1 MSSQLFTPITLRG
14 VTFPNRTAI
23 APMCQYSADD
33 GAASDWHM
41 QHLGHLSLS
50 GAGVLMLEATAVE
63 RIGRITHG
71 CLGIYSDNAEY
82 ALGRVLAACRQ
93 WGNTPIGIQ
102 LAHAGRKA
110 SAQRPWEG
118 GGPLSPEQDPW
129 ETVSASAIP
138 MAENWHTPKEATAGD
153 LARIRDAFVAATKRA
168 ELLGID
174 VVEAHGAHGYLIH
187 QFLSPIS
194 NHRTDA
200 YGGSRE
206 KRMRFPLEVIE
217 AVRAAWPSDKPL
229 GARITGSDWMEGG
242 LTVEDAVV
250 FARELKALGVDYVC
264 VSSGGIS
271 FKAAVPIGPG
281 YQVPLAQRVRR
292 ETGMVTRAVGLIADP
307 HQAERIVASGDAD
320 IVAMARAFLDDPRWV
335 WHAAE
340 ALGGVAAYPPQY
352 IRSRGDLWPGARI
365 ARPQPAPA
373 GIAAQ

>member
-1 MSSQLFTPITLRG
+1 MSTQLFTPITLRG
-14 VTFPNRTAI
+14 VTFPNRTVV

-41 QHLGHLSLS
+41 QHLGSLALS
-50 GAGVLMLEATAVE
+50 GAGLLVIEATAVE

-82 ALGRVLAACRQ
+82 ALGRVIAACRR

-118 GGPLSPEQDPW
+118 GGPLSAEQDPW
-129 ETVSASAIP
+129 VTVAPSAIP
-138 MAENWHTPKEATAGD
+138 MAENWHTPREATAAD
-153 LARIRDAFVAATKRA
+153 LARVRDAFVAATVRA
-168 ELLGID
+168 ARLGID
-174 VVEAHGAHGYLIH
+174 VVEAHCAHGYLMH
-187 QFLSPIS
+187 EFLSPIS

-206 KRMRFPLEVIE
+206 RRMRFPLEVIE
-217 AVRAAWPSDKPL
+217 AVRAAWPGGKPL

-250 FARELKALGVDYVC
+250 FARELKTLGVDYVC

-292 ETGMVTRAVGLIADP
+292 EAGVVTRAVGLIADP
-307 HQAERIVASGDAD
+307 RQAERIIASGDAD
-320 IVAMARAFLDDPRWV
+320 IVAMARAFLDDPRWA

-340 ALGGVAAYPPQY
+340 ALGGSAAYPPQY
-352 IRSRGDLWPGARI
+352 VRSRGDLWPGAKL
-365 ARPQPAPA
+365 ARPQPATP